1 MDALDASVLRDLYL
15 ECAILVAAFSI
26 DLASLFVDSSASIP
40 VQLTF
45 IGIQVFVVLYRGGRF
60 LCSTSGRT
68 YEALRLNQDRL
79 QCVLD
84 IASLA
89 VFVSIDIIQLHRKQ
103 DETSITVF
111 LSGLGGVLHYRLQ
124 QVEADVRYLKVFR
137 HSSGNVNKTES
148 RVEGCLVLLRFL
160 GLVNTFLW
168 SGVEL
173 TYVVEKRRLQVFATL
188 AFGTIVFIYV
198 AVVCIFHQNLKF
210 RCNTMT
216 KMTSSTNVPFISLP
230 VFFSNPDSPQT
241 TAIYQ
246 RMRVPL
252 VAVQANLPCS
262 SLLQTDLVSTVVCK
276 VDEGETGTSLALP

>member
-124 QVEADVRYLKVFR
+124 QVEADVRYIKVFR
-137 HSSGNVNKTES
+137 HSSGKVNKTES

-173 TYVVEKRRLQVFATL
+173 TSVVERRRLQVFATL
-188 AFGTIVFIYV
+188 AFGTIVFLYV

-216 KMTSSTNVPFISLP
+216 SYTKVPFINLRVSLP
-230 VFFSNPDSPQT
+230 NPDSPQT
-241 TAIYQ
+241 TEIYQ
-246 RMRVPL
+246 RTRVPL

-276 VDEGETGTSLALP
+276 VDEGDTGTSLALP

>member
-103 DETSITVF
+103 DEPSITVF

-173 TYVVEKRRLQVFATL
+173 TYVVERRRLQVFATL

-216 KMTSSTNVPFISLP
+216 SSTNVPFISLP
-230 VFFSNPDSPQT
+230 VFFPNPDSPQT

-246 RMRVPL
+246 RTRVPL

-262 SLLQTDLVSTVVCK
+262 SLLPTDLVSTVVCK
-276 VDEGETGTSLALP
+276 VDEGETGTSLALS